1 DLSDGIASWDFTT
14 AMAQAYTTGAN
25 PMKSLSGGRFG
36 MFACDAS
43 VDGQVTAPDFNL
55 WNASTTVGDTGYKQP
70 DCNLDG
76 QVTAPDFN
84 LWNANTTAGAAS
96 RVPD

>member
-1 DLSDGIASWDFTT
+1 MI
-14 AMAQAYTTGAN
+14 
-25 PMKSLSGGRFG
+25 
-36 MFACDAS
+36 
-43 VDGQVTAPDFNL
+43 TAPDFNL
-55 WNASTTVGDTGYKQP
+55 WNAKTTSGAKGYEQA

-76 QVTAPDFN
+76 HVTAPDFN